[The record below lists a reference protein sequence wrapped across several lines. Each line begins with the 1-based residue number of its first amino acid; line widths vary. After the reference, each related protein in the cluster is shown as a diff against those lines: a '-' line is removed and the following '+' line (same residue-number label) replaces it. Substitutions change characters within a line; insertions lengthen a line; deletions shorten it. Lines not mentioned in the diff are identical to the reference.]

1 MRLGRMGMG
10 GQARDYRGEECAF
23 ASPSHTRSEML
34 RLRGGKEA
42 EDAFGK
48 KGLEKLK
55 KYFEEEE
62 PTVPSTPLRH
72 IPPP

>member
-1 MRLGRMGMG
+1 
-10 GQARDYRGEECAF
+10 
-23 ASPSHTRSEML
+23 ML

-62 PTVPSTPLRH
+62 PTVPSKPLRH
-72 IPPP
+72 LPAP